1 MPNDT
6 ASDVLAKSVRAVE
19 RQMNIYASFTEL
31 ERAQSEIAR
40 LRQEL
45 DDNDIEVPDIDLEL
59 DIEWMTQARTKS
71 GKALPATL

>member
-19 RQMNIYASFTEL
+19 RQMNIYASVTEV

-45 DDNDIEVPDIDLEL
+45 DDNDIEVPDIDLDL
-59 DIEWMTQARTKS
+59 DIEWMTQARIKS